1 MNTSLYFCN
10 HHLFLFS
17 KSFFFCLDVGFSLK
31 FKCQFLYSLRLYIYK
46 LQQRSTIHLYKFEFS
61 LIRILCPWNIQTSI
75 WKRSAQH
82 PRLSWQYR
90 DRQSIQQVCVS
101 MQWVCIQCF
110 RLGCVVS
117 MPAIGKINAQISN
130 LQLIIIWFL

>member
-1 MNTSLYFCN
+1 MHSPIHKFLGFYSCQYSIYALWGKTKHKTTVVISL
-10 HHLFLFS
+10 
-17 KSFFFCLDVGFSLK
+17 
-31 FKCQFLYSLRLYIYK
+31 YK
-46 LQQRSTIHLYKFEFS
+46 LQHQSISYAFTNYKLS
-61 LIRILCPWNIQTSI
+61 LIRILCPCNIETSL

-90 DRQSIQQVCVS
+90 DPQSIQQVCVS

-130 LQLIIIWFL
+130 IPSIIIWFL